1 MCDEGREGTLGG
13 HGVEIQS
20 SDTVL
25 DSTDK
30 TSFFFNNPI
39 FLNYFF
45 GKVFSLHRNTVVTDL
60 LSRWTCRCI
69 YIHVGTNSVSRIV
82 KLHFTCFTL
91 FLFYQGYSQSKRA
104 MTAFNS
110 RLTAVKDL
118 KGFLHVLYL
127 Q

>member
-39 FLNYFF
+39 ILKLFF
-45 GKVFSLHRNTVVTDL
+45 GKVFPLHKNTVVTE
-60 LSRWTCRCI
+60 
-69 YIHVGTNSVSRIV
+69 VS
-82 KLHFTCFTL
+82 
-91 FLFYQGYSQSKRA
+91 
-104 MTAFNS
+104 
-110 RLTAVKDL
+110 
-118 KGFLHVLYL
+118 
-127 Q
+127 

>member
-39 FLNYFF
+39 ILKLVF
-45 GKVFSLHRNTVVTDL
+45 GKVFSLHRNNVVTE
-60 LSRWTCRCI
+60 
-69 YIHVGTNSVSRIV
+69 VS
-82 KLHFTCFTL
+82 
-91 FLFYQGYSQSKRA
+91 
-104 MTAFNS
+104 
-110 RLTAVKDL
+110 
-118 KGFLHVLYL
+118 
-127 Q
+127 